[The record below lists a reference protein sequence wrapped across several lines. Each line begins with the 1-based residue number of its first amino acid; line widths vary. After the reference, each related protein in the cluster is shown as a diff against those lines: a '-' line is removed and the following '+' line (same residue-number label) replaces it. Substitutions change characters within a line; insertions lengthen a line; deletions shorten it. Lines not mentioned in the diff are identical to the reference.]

1 MEKRFSVCNE
11 LFGKM
16 DLEPSLDLLAK
27 EDFQGV
33 EVAPYTI
40 FEDFSPPSIEKGL
53 RRLQKGLQ
61 NSGLSFVG
69 FHWLFVKPEGLRLVS
84 ENDQERKR
92 AWEHLHRLIDLPGEL
107 GGGVLVLGSPKQRA
121 TGGIPKW
128 KAEVYFQEGLAE
140 AAERA
145 YRSSSVILL
154 EALSSANTDRV
165 NTLEE
170 AEAYVRKINNPGL
183 SSMFDF
189 HNTGDET
196 DPWELLIAKHRSI
209 IRHVHLNNQD
219 GTWPR
224 STEIM
229 RFKPA
234 FDVLSKTHFE
244 GWVSLEIFTVPP
256 DPVIVLRE
264 TRQFL
269 KELWEA

>member
-1 MEKRFSVCNE
+1 MKNRFAVCNE

-16 DLEPSLDLLAK
+16 DLEPSLELLAK
-27 EDFQGV
+27 KGFQGV

-40 FEDFSPPSIEKGL
+40 YEDFSSSSLEKGL

-84 ENDQERKR
+84 ENVEERKR
-92 AWEHLHRLIDLPGEL
+92 AWEHLHRLIDLAGEL

-121 TGGIPKW
+121 TEGISKW
-128 KAEVYFQEGLAE
+128 KADSYFREGLAE

-145 YRSSSVILL
+145 HRRSSVILL
-154 EALSSANTDRV
+154 EALSSAYTDRV

-170 AEAYVRKINNPGL
+170 AEAYIRKINSAGL
-183 SSMFDF
+183 SGMFDF

-196 DPWELLIAKHRSI
+196 EPWELLIAKHRSI

-224 STEIM
+224 STEILQ
-229 RFKPA
+229 FKPA
-234 FDVLSKTHFE
+234 FDVLSKTHFD

-264 TRQFL
+264 PRQFL
-269 KELWEA
+269 TELWEA